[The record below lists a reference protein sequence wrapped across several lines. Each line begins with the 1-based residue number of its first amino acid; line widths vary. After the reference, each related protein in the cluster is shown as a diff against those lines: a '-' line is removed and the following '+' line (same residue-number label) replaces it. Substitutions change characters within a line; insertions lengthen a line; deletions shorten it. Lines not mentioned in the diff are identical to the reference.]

1 MNFSLCRHHNYR
13 VQALCSLLLFL
24 AFGFPLN
31 AQTIDAK
38 ATQAQ
43 PDNTTDAALSLK
55 LLDRITTSEISN
67 AKNSPFKNNPFKN
80 NSVASGEKAPL
91 NEKTKETN
99 GDIKADLKADANAG
113 NVKNINYT
121 NNVDSADNVRDL
133 VGIGDQLLVTVFG
146 QPDLTADVTVG
157 ETGVITLPLVGV
169 IDTKGKTSAEIASLF
184 ADRLEQGQYVRSP
197 KVAIKVLQQLSRSFS
212 VLGEVQRPGRYPL
225 QGQITL
231 LDALSLAGGLN
242 GRADKGISIM
252 RRTNGQA
259 KGQANAAA
267 ESVDYIPLKIDAQT
281 VQISEKLNQ
290 KILPND
296 VLFVSAQKSFYVY
309 GEVRKPGNYPIEEEL
324 TVMRVLSIG
333 GGVTERGSTRRMI
346 IYRKTDEGAVKEI
359 PAKITDQ
366 VLPGDVVFINERL
379 F

>member
-1 MNFSLCRHHNYR
+1 MNFSLCRHHIYR

-38 ATQAQ
+38 
-43 PDNTTDAALSLK
+43 TTKIQSVTSSDPALNLK
-55 LLDRITTSEISN
+55 LLDRITASEISN
-67 AKNSPFKNNPFKN
+67 IQNSPFKNNPFKN
-80 NSVASGEKAPL
+80 NATLGGEKAPL
-91 NEKTKETN
+91 NEAAKDPAKEPSVDFKT
-99 GDIKADLKADANAG
+99 DASADNIDNAG
-113 NVKNINYT
+113 NI
-121 NNVDSADNVRDL
+121 RDL

-169 IDTKGKTSAEIASLF
+169 IDTKGKTPSEIASLF
-184 ADRLEQGQYVRSP
+184 ADRLEQGQYVRNP

-242 GRADKGISIM
+242 GRADKGISVM

-259 KGQANAAA
+259 KGQVNAIA

-346 IYRKTDEGAVKEI
+346 IYRKTDDGVVKEI

>member
-1 MNFSLCRHHNYR
+1 MNFSLCRHPIYQAQA
-13 VQALCSLLLFL
+13 QALCSLLLFL
-24 AFGFPLN
+24 AFCFPLN
-31 AQTIDAK
+31 AQTLDVQTIQIQSAN
-38 ATQAQ
+38 ATD
-43 PDNTTDAALSLK
+43 PALNLK
-55 LLDRITTSEISN
+55 LLDRISASEISTI
-67 AKNSPFKNNPFKN
+67 KNNPFKN
-80 NSVASGEKAPL
+80 NSFKNNSTISSEKASL
-91 NEKTKETN
+91 NKSANEVAKEPSVDFKT
-99 GDIKADLKADANAG
+99 DASSDHIDNAG
-113 NVKNINYT
+113 
-121 NNVDSADNVRDL
+121 NVRDL

-169 IDTKGKTSAEIASLF
+169 IDTKGKTPAEIASLF

-252 RRTNGQA
+252 RRTNGQS

-346 IYRKTDEGAVKEI
+346 IYRKTDEGVVKEI